1 MSDTERVHSVEEDV
15 TVEQGGRYDHET
27 YGRVTVT
34 GIWKGVHQVDRARN
48 TTDTGVIIVRFAAD
62 RNGEVAET
70 EELTD
75 TLDEFLAAIE

>member
-1 MSDTERVHSVEEDV
+1 MSDTEEIRSLEEDLI
-15 TVEQGGRYDHET
+15 VERGGQYDHAT

-48 TTDTGVIIVRFAAD
+48 TTDTGVIIVRYATDQNEEVVEAD
-62 RNGEVAET
+62 
-70 EELTD
+70 ELTD

>member
-1 MSDTERVHSVEEDV
+1 MSDTEKIRSVEKDV
-15 TVEQGGRYDHET
+15 IIERGGQYDHET

-34 GIWKGVHQVDRARN
+34 GIWKGIHQVDRARN
-48 TTDTGVIIVRFAAD
+48 TTDTGIIIVRFATD
-62 RNGEVAET
+62 QNEEVVEA